1 MANFYSN
8 AKTDRD
14 AGARAADEQ
23 SVRSMYEQAPYPD
36 LGADPK
42 DLSFN
47 FGPIQAELDR
57 RGKLRH
63 LDVGCGTGHVAVG
76 IAKRNPTWECYGLD
90 LSEASLGVA
99 RQLAAKHGVKVT
111 FARGSYLDPLP
122 FEGTFDTI
130 SAIGTIHHCSDPVAA
145 MRNLRGALK
154 DDGYLL
160 LHLYGMRCDQEKF
173 DIKEAL
179 SILEPDLT
187 HHHERFGYYR
197 SLMDHRKGRLLER
210 LARTSPRDAYAA
222 IRDAW
227 KNFNRRRRGV
237 SWSPGFREDY
247 AKVDAPWID
256 HFCHP
261 CERAYEVPEVRRLVE
276 DSGFKVTHMLGQ
288 GSERL
293 SLIPP
298 AWRSRYDSL
307 DTWDKFRLSELL
319 SPGGRSFNMILKK
332 A

>member
-8 AKTDRD
+8 AKTDQD
-14 AGARAADEQ
+14 STARAADEQ
-23 SVRSMYEQAPYPD
+23 SVRGMYEFAPYPD
-36 LGADPK
+36 LGADLK
-42 DLSFN
+42 DLSRF
-47 FGPIQAELDR
+47 FDLIRGDLAR
-57 RGKLRH
+57 RQRVDY
-63 LDVGCGTGHVAVG
+63 LDVGCGTGHILVG
-76 IAKRNPTWECYGLD
+76 TAKANPSWTAHGLD
-90 LSEASLGVA
+90 LSEASLNVA
-99 RQLAAKHGVKVT
+99 RQLAERHGAKVT
-111 FARGSYLDPLP
+111 IARGSYLDPLP
-122 FEGTFDTI
+122 FQGPFDVI

-145 MRNLRGALK
+145 MKNLRGYLK
-154 DDGYLL
+154 QDGYLL

-187 HHHERFGYYR
+187 HYDTRFRHYR
-197 SLMDHRKGRLLER
+197 ALVDHRRGRWLER

-222 IRDAW
+222 IRDAVV
-227 KNFNRRRRGV
+227 NFNRKRKKV

-247 AKVDAPWID
+247 AMLDAPWID

-261 CERAYEVPEVRRLVE
+261 CERAYEVPEVRALVE
-276 DSGFKVTHMLGQ
+276 GSGFKVLHMIGQ

-298 AWRSRYDSL
+298 QWRSRYDKL
-307 DTWDKFRLSELL
+307 DAWEKYRLSELL
-319 SPGGRSFNMILKK
+319 SPGGRSFNMILQQ